1 MNKIVIV
8 TGTPGAGKTSIVNG
22 AMMNGKELS
31 YKTVS
36 MGTEMNEIAVKNG
49 YVKNRDEMRK
59 LHPKVIEKL
68 RAQALKKI
76 NKMKGN
82 LIIDTHAT
90 VKSGNRYVPGFSSR
104 EINILE
110 GLKAFIY
117 VDSEATDI
125 IIRRARDLNRKRDVD
140 NIEELKQQRELN
152 LSLITSYS
160 IQNDVPLPIF
170 IIENKENKLD
180 HAIAQAEEILAD
192 IFKNG

>member
-140 NIEELKQQRELN
+140 NIEELKQQMELN

-180 HAIAQAEEILAD
+180 HAIEQAEEILAD

>member
-180 HAIAQAEEILAD
+180 HAIEQAEEILAD

>member
-22 AMMNGKELS
+22 AMMNGKKLS

-36 MGTEMNEIAVKNG
+36 MGTEMNEIAVKKG

-180 HAIAQAEEILAD
+180 YAIKQAEDILAD